1 MKCKSPLYIMP
12 DNRIGIAIEDTRSG
26 RTAEG
31 KQREKEG
38 ERGRNG
44 EARGV
49 CRVELFVLQ

>member
-31 KQREKEG
+31 KQREKEI
-38 ERGRNG
+38 ERERKREGRG
-44 EARGV
+44 GAR
-49 CRVELFVLQ
+49 RVPG